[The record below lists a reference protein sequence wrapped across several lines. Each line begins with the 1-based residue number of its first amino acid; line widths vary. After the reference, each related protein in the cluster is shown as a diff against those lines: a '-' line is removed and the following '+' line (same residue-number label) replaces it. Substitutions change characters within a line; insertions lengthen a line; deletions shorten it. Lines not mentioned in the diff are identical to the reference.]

1 MTTENNKPAANTQSQ
16 TAPAPEGVPPKSGPD
31 LTVQDLQ
38 ALKAIIDVASQ
49 RGGFRPAEMEV
60 VGRTY
65 NRLATFLDAIT
76 PKEEGKADG
85 TAPAPVGAPAVPPEA
100 TPEPLAPQAEAPK
113 E

>member
-1 MTTENNKPAANTQSQ
+1 MTEETKTQ
-16 TAPAPEGVPPKSGPD
+16 APATEAPKSEAPTQGAPD

-49 RGGFRPAEMEV
+49 RGAYKPNEMEV

-65 NRLATFLDAIT
+65 NRLNVFLDAVT
-76 PKEEGKADG
+76 PKNDQANGGA
-85 TAPAPVGAPAVPPEA
+85 TQATPQQAPAE
-100 TPEPLAPQAEAPK
+100 TAEASK

>member
-1 MTTENNKPAANTQSQ
+1 MTEETKTQ
-16 TAPAPEGVPPKSGPD
+16 APATEAPQSEAPKPGAPD

-49 RGGFRPAEMEV
+49 RGAYKPNEMEV

-65 NRLATFLDAIT
+65 NRLNAFLEAIT
-76 PKEEGKADG
+76 PKKPAEGEATATDSAK
-85 TAPAPVGAPAVPPEA
+85 TTEAPAQP
-100 TPEPLAPQAEAPK
+100 AEAPK

>member
-1 MTTENNKPAANTQSQ
+1 MTEENKTQ
-16 TAPAPEGVPPKSGPD
+16 APAQEAPQSEAPKPGAPD

-49 RGGFRPAEMEV
+49 RGAYKPNEMEV

-65 NRLATFLDAIT
+65 NRLNAFLEAIT
-76 PKEEGKADG
+76 PKKPAEGEAPSTDSAQP
-85 TAPAPVGAPAVPPEA
+85 TEAPAQ
-100 TPEPLAPQAEAPK
+100 TAEAPK

>member
-1 MTTENNKPAANTQSQ
+1 MTDENKTTQAP
-16 TAPAPEGVPPKSGPD
+16 TAEAPQSEAPVKGAPD

-49 RGGFRPAEMEV
+49 RGAYKPNEMEV

-65 NRLATFLDAIT
+65 NRLDTFLAAIT
-76 PKEEGKADG
+76 PKTESADG
-85 TAPAPVGAPAVPPEA
+85 EAPAPTSAPAQPESAAPAPV
-100 TPEPLAPQAEAPK
+100 AEAPK

>member
-1 MTTENNKPAANTQSQ
+1 MTEETKTQ
-16 TAPAPEGVPPKSGPD
+16 APATEAPKSEAPAKGAPD

-49 RGGFRPAEMEV
+49 RGAYKPNEMEV

-65 NRLATFLDAIT
+65 NRLDTFLAAIT
-76 PKEEGKADG
+76 PKQTAPAEGEKPAEG
-85 TAPAPVGAPAVPPEA
+85 TAPAQPTAPAKP
-100 TPEPLAPQAEAPK
+100 AEAPK

>member
-1 MTTENNKPAANTQSQ
+1 MTEQTKTTQA
-16 TAPAPEGVPPKSGPD
+16 APAVAPQSEAPVKGAPD

-49 RGGFRPAEMEV
+49 RGAYKPNEMEV

-65 NRLATFLDAIT
+65 NRLDTFLAAIT
-76 PKEEGKADG
+76 PKTESADG
-85 TAPAPVGAPAVPPEA
+85 EAPATPATPVPASAPAQTETAAPAPV
-100 TPEPLAPQAEAPK
+100 AEAPK

>member
-1 MTTENNKPAANTQSQ
+1 MTEENKTQ
-16 TAPAPEGVPPKSGPD
+16 APATEAPKSEAPAQGAPD

-49 RGGFRPAEMEV
+49 RGAYKPNEMEV

-65 NRLATFLDAIT
+65 NRLDIFLQAIT
-76 PKEEGKADG
+76 PKQEAPAEG
-85 TAPAPVGAPAVPPEA
+85 TAPAQPTAPA
-100 TPEPLAPQAEAPK
+100 QSAEAPK